1 MMNRPVRFLNLTGL
15 FYSTFAIH
23 KLTMEFS
30 NYTGELA
37 ALATAVFWTVTAMAF
52 EVASKNIG
60 SLAVNMIR
68 LVLAFVFLSVFN
80 LIARGMILPMDA
92 STHAWV
98 WLSVSGLVGFV
109 FGDYFLFRA
118 FAAISARIAMLL
130 MTLVPP
136 ITALIG
142 WMILGESMT
151 MLELAGMFLTVS
163 GIAMAIFSRIGE
175 AGNKK
180 VRLSYPVKGILFAL
194 GGAVG
199 QAVGLV
205 LSKYGMGDYHAF
217 AATQIRIIAG
227 LVGFAFIV
235 IILNKGHVIRQAL
248 KSKPGMIGTGIG
260 SIFGPF
266 LGVSFSLIAVKY
278 ATTGV
283 ASTIMAIVPILL
295 IPPAL
300 MFFKQKVTWLEIL
313 GAFISVGG
321 VMLFFI

>member
-1 MMNRPVRFLNLTGL
+1 MDL
-15 FYSTFAIH
+15 
-23 KLTMEFS
+23 S

-37 ALATAVFWTVTAMAF
+37 ALATAVFWTITAMSF

-68 LVLAFVFLSVFN
+68 LVLAFIFLSVFN
-80 LIARGMILPMDA
+80 LIARGMILPLDA
-92 STHAWV
+92 SPHAWF

-118 FAAISARIAMLL
+118 FAAISARVAMLF

-142 WMILGESMT
+142 WMILGESMSL
-151 MLELAGMFLTVS
+151 LEVTGMGMTIS
-163 GIAMAIFSRIGE
+163 GIALALFSRKGE
-175 AGNKK
+175 GKNKR
-180 VRLSYPVKGILFAL
+180 VRLSYPVKGILFAV

-227 LVGFAFIV
+227 MIGFAV
-235 IILNKGHVIRQAL
+235 IIIVLNKGSVIRNAF
-248 KSKPGMIGTGIG
+248 KSRPGMIGTGIG
-260 SIFGPF
+260 SVFGPF

-278 ATTGV
+278 ASTGV
-283 ASTIMAIVPILL
+283 ASTIMAIIPILI
-295 IPPAL
+295 IPPAVL
-300 MFFKQKVTWLEIL
+300 LFKQKVSWLEFI
-313 GAFISVGG
+313 GAIISVGG
-321 VMLFFI
+321 VTLFFV

>member
-1 MMNRPVRFLNLTGL
+1 MD
-15 FYSTFAIH
+15 
-23 KLTMEFS
+23 FS

-37 ALATAVFWTVTAMAF
+37 ALATAVFWTITAMAF

-68 LVLAFVFLSVFN
+68 LVLAFIFLSIFN
-80 LIARGMILPMDA
+80 LIARGYIFPTDA

-118 FAAISARIAMLL
+118 FAAISARIAMLV

-151 MLELAGMFLTVS
+151 LLEVTGMVLTVS
-163 GIAMAIFSRIGE
+163 GIAMAIFSRGGE
-175 AGNKK
+175 NGRK
-180 VRLSYPVKGILFAL
+180 VRLSYPIKGILYAL
-194 GGAVG
+194 GGTLG

-227 LVGFAFIV
+227 LIGFALIV
-235 IILNKGHVIRQAL
+235 IVLNKGHLIRNAF
-248 KSKPGMIGTGIG
+248 KSRKGMIGTGIG
-260 SIFGPF
+260 SVFGPF

-278 ATTGV
+278 ASTGV
-283 ASTIMAIVPILL
+283 ASTLMAIVPILI
-295 IPPAL
+295 IPPAV
-300 MFFKQKVTWLEIL
+300 MFFKQKVTILEVL

-321 VMLFFI
+321 VTLFFI

>member
-1 MMNRPVRFLNLTGL
+1 MDL
-15 FYSTFAIH
+15 S
-23 KLTMEFS
+23 S
-30 NYTGELA
+30 YTGELA
-37 ALATAVFWTVTAMAF
+37 ALATAFFWTVTAMAF
-52 EVASKNIG
+52 EVGSKNIG
-60 SLAVNMIR
+60 SLALNMIR
-68 LVLAFVFLSVFN
+68 LILAFIFLSIFN
-80 LIARGMILPMDA
+80 LIARGMILPIDA

-118 FAAISARIAMLL
+118 FAAISARIAMLI

-151 MLELAGMFLTVS
+151 LLEVTGMILTIS
-163 GIAMAIFSRIGE
+163 GIAMAIFSRGGE
-175 AGNKK
+175 NGKK
-180 VRLSYPVKGILFAL
+180 VRLSYPLKGILYAL
-194 GGAVG
+194 GGTVG

-227 LVGFAFIV
+227 MIGFAV
-235 IILNKGHVIRQAL
+235 IIIVLNKGHLIRKAF
-248 KSKPGMIGTGIG
+248 KSRPGMIGTGIG
-260 SIFGPF
+260 SVFGPF
-266 LGVSFSLIAVKY
+266 LGVSFSLLAVKY

-283 ASTIMAIVPILL
+283 ASTIMAIVPILI
-295 IPPAL
+295 IPPAIL
-300 MFFKQKVTWLEIL
+300 FFKQKVTWLEIL

-321 VMLFFI
+321 VTLFFI